1 MDGDDHQILRING
14 VMPWFLFGFTPCL
27 IPVLAIKVF
36 SGVLFIFE
44 KERERERERMCAQ
57 VWGAEENT
65 DSEAG
70 SRL

>member
-36 SGVLFIFE
+36 TLYAYDPPNHFVLSFDYI
-44 KERERERERMCAQ
+44 
-57 VWGAEENT
+57 VG
-65 DSEAG
+65 
-70 SRL
+70 